1 MDRRLRTLANVE
13 LAKTLLSSVS
23 FPPGSRS
30 INFDVPLGVATDP
43 WTEVTSD
50 RVNVTVTPDAQQVV
64 VDVYGDN
71 RLQYSGMTVMD
82 NPPQPPNPEQS
93 ADHHAVSIDH
103 AFSKR
108 GQECG
113 KDVYCK
119 TKNTRQSF

>member
-93 ADHHAVSIDH
+93 
-103 AFSKR
+103 
-108 GQECG
+108 
-113 KDVYCK
+113 
-119 TKNTRQSF
+119 